1 MLPAPHRL
9 RLQREFATVTRRGRR
24 AGAGTLVV
32 HLARPTAATG
42 PAAGTQSAPPRV
54 GVVVSR
60 ACGPA
65 VVRNRIKRRLRH
77 RVQLRLSGLPAGA
90 IVVVRALPAAAG
102 ASTPHLDADL
112 TYCLDRLLPVTGGGA
127 AT

>member
-1 MLPAPHRL
+1 VLPAPHRL
-9 RLQREFATVTRRGRR
+9 RLQREFATATRRGRR

-32 HLARPTAATG
+32 HLARPTAVTG
-42 PAAGTQSAPPRV
+42 SAAGTQSAPARV

-90 IVVVRALPAAAG
+90 IVVVRALPAAAE
-102 ASTPHLDADL
+102 ASSPHLDADL
-112 TYCLDRLLPVTGGGA
+112 TYCLDRLLPTTGGGA
-127 AT
+127 AA

>member
-1 MLPAPHRL
+1 
-9 RLQREFATVTRRGRR
+9 
-24 AGAGTLVV
+24 
-32 HLARPTAATG
+32 
-42 PAAGTQSAPPRV
+42 
-54 GVVVSR
+54 VVVSR

-77 RVQLRLSGLPAGA
+77 RLQLRLAGLPAGA

-112 TYCLDRLLPVTGGGA
+112 SYCLHRLLPATSGGA
-127 AT
+127 AA